1 MKDLSQRPSLLAI
14 CRAGCENDAGPSKEG
29 ADGGSGEEKD
39 TGVRLE
45 RNLGLMSGVAMIVGT
60 MIGSGI
66 FVSPKGVLLRSGS
79 VGMTLVVWAGGGF
92 ISLLGALSFAELGTL
107 VTKSGGD
114 YIYILE
120 AFRGCGVVGPVP
132 AFLYAWTTCL
142 LLKPA
147 SLGITTQSF
156 AKYMLTPFF
165 LYCEDTP
172 TIPTKMLA
180 IWTIILVTIA
190 NSWSVTLATR
200 IQNVF
205 TLAKIFALVCIIAG
219 GLWQL
224 ALGRT
229 EYLESGFEGTSWS
242 FSDIASAFYSAMWAY
257 DGWNNLNLI
266 TEELIDP
273 FVNLPRAI
281 IIGIPLVTTC
291 YVFTNL
297 SYLTV
302 LSRTEFLAS
311 EAVAVRFGN
320 HVFGSLAAVISL
332 FVAASTF
339 GSANGSTFAAARI
352 SFTAAREGHQLKF
365 FSYAHVTNLTP
376 MPALILN
383 AVLGI
388 LMVVCADIGQLIDF
402 FGFAA
407 WMFYGIATFTVI
419 SMRFT
424 KKDDPRPY
432 KVPICI
438 PVLVCIV
445 AVYLVVAPIVMNP
458 QMEYVYASVFIL
470 SGILFY
476 VPFVHFKCRP
486 AIAAHFTKFGQI
498 ILNVVPTISPE
509 EEGKLITETSNL

>member
-1 MKDLSQRPSLLAI
+1 MTVAPIALP
-14 CRAGCENDAGPSKEG
+14 ENSVLDGDDAGPSK
-29 ADGGSGEEKD
+29 DTPSKD
-39 TGVRLE
+39 KSVRLE

-107 VTKSGGD
+107 ITRSGGD

-120 AFRGCGVVGPVP
+120 AFRGRCCGSMGDIP

-156 AKYMLTPFF
+156 AKYMLTPLY
-165 LYCEDTP
+165 LYCDDTP
-172 TIPTKMLA
+172 ALPTKLLA

-190 NSWSVTLATR
+190 NCWSVTLAAR

-205 TLAKIFALVCIIAG
+205 TVAKIFALICIIFG
-219 GLWQL
+219 GMWEL
-224 ALGRT
+224 AQGQT
-229 EYLESGFEGTSWS
+229 EYLESGFDGTSWS

-266 TEELIDP
+266 TEELINP

-281 IIGIPLVTTC
+281 MIGIPLVTAC

-297 SYLTV
+297 AYLTV
-302 LSRTEFLAS
+302 LSRSEFLAS

-320 HVFGSLAAVISL
+320 HVFGRLASVISL

-352 SFTAAREGHQLKF
+352 SFTAAQEGHQLEF
-365 FSYAHVTNLTP
+365 FSYAHVTHLTP

-383 AVLGI
+383 ALLGI
-388 LMVVCADIGQLIDF
+388 LMVVAADIGQLIDF

-407 WMFYGIATFTVI
+407 WLFYGIATFCVI
-419 SMRFT
+419 WFRYT
-424 KKDDPRPY
+424 RPDDPRPY
-432 KVPICI
+432 KVPIVVPI
-438 PVLVCIV
+438 IVCIV
-445 AVYLVVAPIVMNP
+445 AAYLVISPIVMNP
-458 QMEYVYASVFIL
+458 QLEYVYASIFIL

-476 VPFVHFKCRP
+476 LPFVHFKWRP
-486 AIAAHFTKFGQI
+486 ACTGHLTKLGQI
-498 ILNVVPTISPE
+498 LLNVVPTSTPE
-509 EEGKLITETSNL
+509 EEKKLITETSNL